1 MEEKIKNREHE
12 YFEFDRIGIIQNSN
26 IFYHKILNEKGKR
39 KYYPFP
45 YSIREKTEKIKSFR

>member
-39 KYYPFP
+39 KYYLFP